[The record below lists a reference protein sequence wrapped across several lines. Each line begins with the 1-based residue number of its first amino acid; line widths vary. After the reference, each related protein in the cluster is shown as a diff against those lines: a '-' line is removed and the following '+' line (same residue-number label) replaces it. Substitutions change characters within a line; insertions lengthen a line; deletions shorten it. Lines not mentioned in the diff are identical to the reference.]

1 MTNRK
6 KYMSFYDLMYEM
18 VQGELDR
25 IIDPRNMD
33 PEDRVLFIES
43 VYEDYIE
50 YKKKGSPYSE
60 RYKELLVY
68 LVKTY
73 GH

>member
-1 MTNRK
+1 MARSK

-18 VQGELDR
+18 VRKELDT

-33 PEDRVLFIES
+33 PEERVWFMES
-43 VYEDYIE
+43 VHEDYIE
-50 YKKKGSPYSE
+50 FKKKGSPYSE

>member
-33 PEDRVLFIES
+33 PGDRVLFIES

>member
-50 YKKKGSPYSE
+50 YKKMGSPYSE
-60 RYKELLVY
+60 RYQELLVY

>member
-50 YKKKGSPYSE
+50 NKKKGSPYSE
-60 RYKELLVY
+60 R
-68 LVKTY
+68 
-73 GH
+73 

>member
-1 MTNRK
+1 
-6 KYMSFYDLMYEM
+6 MSFYDLMYEM

-50 YKKKGSPYSE
+50 YKNKGSPYSE
-60 RYKELLVY
+60 RYKELLVF